1 MMPNYVEERSIVMAT
16 EIINT
21 FAPGST
27 VPMINH
33 TGTQF
38 SPDAVPFQSRNTSG
52 YMNKM
57 EPQIADQ
64 DAIPSTSGAFNGF
77 TNDFSKINVNEQPE
91 NQIKTD
97 LDDKSGAESTAG
109 LNGISDDS
117 DIFSFLNTDNLDLV
131 EQCLSTANYYVSML
145 TRDQRNVLRS
155 IRPNILYAFLVEVAK
170 IRNERQRLQRQVIDE
185 CAFCKNNGENE
196 EFYLSHVLK
205 DSRGRVLCPVL
216 RAFRCPRC
224 GATGDR
230 AHTIKYCHHR
240 STDGF
245 DRNGY
250 IPRRR
255 GHSPPPSVTLGFS
268 RIAEARRMV
277 GVNTEEPLY
286 SQENFDNW
294 FANNGI
300 Q

>member
-1 MMPNYVEERSIVMAT
+1 MSNYVEERSIVMAA

-21 FAPGST
+21 FSQGSNLPT
-27 VPMINH
+27 MNH

-38 SPDAVPFQSRNTSG
+38 SPDAVPFQTGTLNNSG
-52 YMNKM
+52 YMNKL

-64 DAIPSTSGAFNGF
+64 ASPSTTGGLIGF
-77 TNDFSKINVNEQPE
+77 MNDFSKINLNEQPE

-97 LDDKSGAESTAG
+97 LDDKSPADSTAG
-109 LNGISDDS
+109 LNVVSEDS
-117 DIFSFLNTDNLDLV
+117 DLFSFLNTDNLDLV

-230 AHTIKYCHHR
+230 AHTIKYCHQR

-250 IPRRR
+250 FPRRH
-255 GHSPPPSVTLGFS
+255 GNSPPPSVTLGF

-277 GVNTEEPLY
+277 GVNAEEPLY
-286 SQENFDNW
+286 TPENSDNW

>member
-1 MMPNYVEERSIVMAT
+1 MSNYVEERSIVMAA

-21 FAPGST
+21 GSNLPT
-27 VPMINH
+27 MNH

-38 SPDAVPFQSRNTSG
+38 SPDAVPFQTGTLNNSG
-52 YMNKM
+52 YMNKL

-64 DAIPSTSGAFNGF
+64 ASPSTTGGLIGF
-77 TNDFSKINVNEQPE
+77 MNDFSKINLNEQPE

-97 LDDKSGAESTAG
+97 LDDKSPADSTAG
-109 LNGISDDS
+109 LNVVSEDS
-117 DIFSFLNTDNLDLV
+117 DLFSFLNTDNLDLV

-230 AHTIKYCHHR
+230 AHTIKYCHQR

-250 IPRRR
+250 FPRRH
-255 GHSPPPSVTLGFS
+255 GNSPPPSVTLGF

-277 GVNTEEPLY
+277 GVNAEEPLY
-286 SQENFDNW
+286 TPENSDNW

>member
-1 MMPNYVEERSIVMAT
+1 MSNYVEERSIVMAA

-21 FAPGST
+21 FSQGSNLPT
-27 VPMINH
+27 MNH

-38 SPDAVPFQSRNTSG
+38 SPDAVPFQTGTLNNSG
-52 YMNKM
+52 YMNKL

-64 DAIPSTSGAFNGF
+64 EASPSTTGGLIGF
-77 TNDFSKINVNEQPE
+77 MNDFSKINLNEQPE

-97 LDDKSGAESTAG
+97 LDDKSPADSTAG
-109 LNGISDDS
+109 LNVVSEDS
-117 DIFSFLNTDNLDLV
+117 DLFSFLNTDNLDLV
-131 EQCLSTANYYVSML
+131 EQSNYYVSML

-170 IRNERQRLQRQVIDE
+170 IRNERQRLQRQE

-230 AHTIKYCHHR
+230 AHTIKYCHQR

-250 IPRRR
+250 FPRRH
-255 GHSPPPSVTLGFS
+255 GNSPPPSVTLGF

-277 GVNTEEPLY
+277 GVNAEEPLY
-286 SQENFDNW
+286 TPENSDNW

>member
-1 MMPNYVEERSIVMAT
+1 MSNYVEERSIVMAA

-21 FAPGST
+21 GSNLPT
-27 VPMINH
+27 MNH

-38 SPDAVPFQSRNTSG
+38 SPDAVPFQTGTLNNSG
-52 YMNKM
+52 YMNKL

-64 DAIPSTSGAFNGF
+64 EASPSTTGGLIGF
-77 TNDFSKINVNEQPE
+77 MNDFSKINLNEQPE

-97 LDDKSGAESTAG
+97 LDDKSPADSTAG
-109 LNGISDDS
+109 LNVVSEDS
-117 DIFSFLNTDNLDLV
+117 DLFSFLNTDNLDLV

-230 AHTIKYCHHR
+230 AHTIKYCHQR

-250 IPRRR
+250 FPRRH
-255 GHSPPPSVTLGFS
+255 GNSPPPSVTLGF

-277 GVNTEEPLY
+277 GVNAEEPLY
-286 SQENFDNW
+286 TPENSDNW

>member
-21 FAPGST
+21 FAQGST
-27 VPMINH
+27 APTMNH
-33 TGTQF
+33 TGSQF
-38 SPDAVPFQSRNTSG
+38 SPDAAPFQSLNNSG

-64 DAIPSTSGAFNGF
+64 DPIPSTSSGGLIGF
-77 TNDFSKINVNEQPE
+77 INDFSKINVNEQPE

-97 LDDKSGAESTAG
+97 L
-109 LNGISDDS
+109 
-117 DIFSFLNTDNLDLV
+117 
-131 EQCLSTANYYVSML
+131 ANYYVSML

-170 IRNERQRLQRQVIDE
+170 IRNEKQRLQRQVIDE

-230 AHTIKYCHHR
+230 AHTIKYCHQR

-250 IPRRR
+250 FPRRR

-286 SQENFDNW
+286 SPENSDNW

>member
-1 MMPNYVEERSIVMAT
+1 MSNYVEERSIVMAA

-21 FAPGST
+21 FSQGSNLPT
-27 VPMINH
+27 MNH

-38 SPDAVPFQSRNTSG
+38 SPDAVPFQTGTLNNSG
-52 YMNKM
+52 YMNKL

-64 DAIPSTSGAFNGF
+64 EASPSTTGGLIGF
-77 TNDFSKINVNEQPE
+77 MNDFSKINLNEQPE

-97 LDDKSGAESTAG
+97 LDDKSPADSTAG
-109 LNGISDDS
+109 LNVVSEDS
-117 DIFSFLNTDNLDLV
+117 DLFSFLNTDNLDLV
-131 EQCLSTANYYVSML
+131 EQSNYYVSML

-230 AHTIKYCHHR
+230 AHTIKYCHQR

-250 IPRRR
+250 FPRRH
-255 GHSPPPSVTLGFS
+255 GNSPPPSVTLGF

-277 GVNTEEPLY
+277 GVNAEEPLY
-286 SQENFDNW
+286 TPENSDNW